1 MFKKPCF
8 RKPFEGQHAKAFE
21 TLLTSAW
28 KLFYDIAQSLWKKS
42 SWKMSPLVICE
53 ILGLSVNPL
62 IVDDKYSLR
71 NRENLQ

>member
-1 MFKKPCF
+1 
-8 RKPFEGQHAKAFE
+8 
-21 TLLTSAW
+21 
-28 KLFYDIAQSLWKKS
+28 
-42 SWKMSPLVICE
+42 MSPLVICE